1 MTPQINTVLSG
12 IRRRLMEAEKSDAV
26 AWGPN
31 SMTNATQH
39 GKGKPGD
46 GGATN
51 EPDAPDALDK
61 YLQSIADRLV
71 ADLDMTDDQA
81 LGKIT
86 ATARRL
92 SGEGVLPALPGQN
105 ASATDIAEWIGKA
118 ATIGFAQHVFQDA
131 QD

>member
-1 MTPQINTVLSG
+1 MTPQINNVLSTM
-12 IRRRLMEAEKSDAV
+12 RLKLMEGEQADAV

-31 SMTNATQH
+31 KNVTPTHHS
-39 GKGKPGD
+39 KGKPGD

-71 ADLDMTDDQA
+71 ADCDMTEDQA
-81 LGKIT
+81 FAKIN

-92 SGEGVLPALPGQN
+92 ASEGVLPSLPGEN
-105 ASATDIAEWIGKA
+105 SPASDIAEWIGKA
-118 ATIGFAQHVFQDA
+118 ATVAFAQHVFQDA
-131 QD
+131 AD